1 MPSSLPLADWLWTSR
16 MRRPFCILS
25 VLGDVLDEGELHFVG
40 TAKTMTAAR
49 RRIKAL
55 GHSRPGE
62 YVIYNQR
69 TGERQSIEVGAGS
82 AVERWPNRVGIF

>member
-1 MPSSLPLADWLWTSR
+1 

-25 VLGDVLDEGELHFVG
+25 VFGDVLDDGELHFVE
-40 TAKTMTAAR
+40 TAKTLKAAR

-62 YVIYNQR
+62 YIIYNQQ
-69 TGERQSIEVGAGS
+69 TGERLPIKVS
-82 AVERWPNRVGIF
+82 ADRAVQRWLHQVGIFLSHYEQKGKTE

>member
-1 MPSSLPLADWLWTSR
+1 

-25 VLGDVLDEGELHFVG
+25 VLGDVLNDGELRFVG
-40 TAKTMTAAR
+40 AAKTLEAAK

-62 YVIYNQR
+62 YIIYNQR
-69 TGERQSIEVGAGS
+69 TGERQSIEVGADR
-82 AVERWPNRVGIF
+82 AAERWPHRVGIF